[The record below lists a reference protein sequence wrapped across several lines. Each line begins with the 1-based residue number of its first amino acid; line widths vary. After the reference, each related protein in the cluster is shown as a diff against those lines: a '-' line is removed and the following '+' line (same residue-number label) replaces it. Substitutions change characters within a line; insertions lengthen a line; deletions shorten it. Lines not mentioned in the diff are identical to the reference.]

1 MAVGG
6 DGKPVGS
13 CSPEQVSVS
22 LCISLSVSLP
32 THLRERHV
40 APRDSFKRNDDT
52 HTNIDGKNDQIII
65 VINVITRQDT
75 VSTA

>member
-22 LCISLSVSLP
+22 LP

-40 APRDSFKRNDDT
+40 APLDSFKRNDDT
-52 HTNIDGKNDQIII
+52 HTNIDGKNDQMII
-65 VINVITRQDT
+65 INVITRQDT